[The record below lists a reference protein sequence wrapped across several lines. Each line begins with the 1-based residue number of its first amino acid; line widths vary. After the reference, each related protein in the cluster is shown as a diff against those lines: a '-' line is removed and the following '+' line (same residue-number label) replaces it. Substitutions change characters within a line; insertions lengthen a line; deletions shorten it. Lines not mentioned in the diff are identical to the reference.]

1 MAFDYTI
8 IPDHLIKAINN
19 NNAIAFCG
27 AGLSISA
34 KRTNGKNLPN
44 WPNLLHEILKY
55 ALNDGIKF
63 SGYENEI
70 ITAIDNN
77 QLLMV
82 AQEFQ
87 EVVPHSNLNRYL
99 RNIFLDKNLVPSI
112 AHTNLMRIPFLGYL
126 TTNYDTLL
134 EGAYTIEKR
143 GRMPP
148 VYTQEDL
155 LSVPNPLRI
164 SDDFVFKIH
173 GDINRPETIILSSHD
188 YKEILFRTPHYRSFL
203 ETLFTIN
210 TVLFIG
216 FGLQDPDTDFILD
229 RLSGIYARNNE
240 YHYALVEEGKFS
252 NFEKKRLAID
262 KRILVIEY
270 KNDDKMHS
278 QVNDFLS
285 HLAEITASD
294 GKLRTEYK
302 TKTESLP
309 KKEKHP
315 KNHSVFI
322 SYSYE
327 DKEQADYIANYLI
340 NNDIDVWYDKLTIS
354 VGDSIVSKIEE
365 GITKSDYILFL
376 LSKNSMERKWV
387 QKEIQMGLAK
397 SISDKSTRIIP
408 VLIGDVNPRKM
419 PIYLV
424 DRHWLDLRDEIDKN
438 LNKLIKQIKE

>member
-1 MAFDYTI
+1 MAFDYTR
-8 IPDHLIKAINN
+8 IPDHLIRAINN

-27 AGLSISA
+27 AGLSMTA
-34 KRTNGKNLPN
+34 KRTNGKNLPS
-44 WPNLLHEILKY
+44 WPNLLHEILKS

-70 ITAIDNN
+70 INAINDN

-99 RNIFLDKNLVPSI
+99 RNIFLDKNLIPSTT
-112 AHTNLMRIPFLGYL
+112 HTNLMRIPFLGYL

-134 EGAYTIEKR
+134 EGAYTMAKM

-216 FGLQDPDTDFILD
+216 FGLEDPDTDFILD

-270 KNDDKMHS
+270 NNDDKKHS
-278 QVNDFLS
+278 QVNDFLR

-294 GKLRTEYK
+294 GKFRTEYYI
-302 TKTESLP
+302 KTESLP

-315 KNHSVFI
+315 KNLSVFI
-322 SYSYE
+322 SYSVK
-327 DKEQADYIANYLI
+327 DKEQADYIAHYLI
-340 NNDIDVWYDKLTIS
+340 RNNVDVWYDKLTIS
-354 VGDSIVSKIEE
+354 VGDSIISKIEE
-365 GITKSDYILFL
+365 GITKSDYLLFL
-376 LSKNSMERKWV
+376 MSENSLKSKWAQR
-387 QKEIQMGLAK
+387 EIQMSLAK
-397 SISDKSTRIIP
+397 SISEKTNIIP
-408 VLIGDVNPRKM
+408 VLIGDVDPNQM
-419 PIYLV
+419 PIYLK
-424 DRHWLDLRDEIDKN
+424 DRHWLDLRNEVDEN
-438 LNKLIKQIKE
+438 LNKLIKQIKG